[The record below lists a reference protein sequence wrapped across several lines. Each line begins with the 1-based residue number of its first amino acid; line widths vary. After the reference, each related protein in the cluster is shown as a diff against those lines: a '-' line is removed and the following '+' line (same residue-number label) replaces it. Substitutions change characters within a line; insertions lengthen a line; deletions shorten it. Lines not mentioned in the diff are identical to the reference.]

1 MRVAPNLLHLRAAP
15 AAEVRMNAI
24 ISNMTPALPTARP
37 RPAFKL
43 RSIALPN
50 EHGSWG
56 ILFEPLVLGI
66 AVAPSIS
73 SFFIALLYVGAF
85 LSRQPLK
92 WYFADLKAKRERPQT
107 SAARMLAFGFLSIA
121 AIGFFGALAFAG
133 VTAVLPLIVTAPLG
147 AITLW
152 FDVSGKSRRVAP
164 EMAGVLTLASS
175 AAVSGLAAGWTVV
188 A

>member
-1 MRVAPNLLHLRAAP
+1 
-15 AAEVRMNAI
+15 MNGI
-24 ISNMTPALPTARP
+24 ISNVSPALPKPAAKSRP
-37 RPAFKL
+37 TFKVS
-43 RSIALPN
+43 SIALPN

-66 AVAPSIS
+66 AVAPSAAS
-73 SFFIALLYVGAF
+73 PFVALLYIGAF

-107 SAARMLAFGFLSIA
+107 AAARMFAFAYLSIA
-121 AIGFFGALAFAG
+121 AIGFFGTLAFVG
-133 VTAVLPLIVTAPLG
+133 VLPLLPLILTAPLG

-164 EMAGVLTLASS
+164 E
-175 AAVSGLAAGWTVV
+175 VS
-188 A
+188 